1 MAGSV
6 NVCPPNECLAAVGAG
21 ELVSMQDVHGR
32 MNRRVEKGGG
42 GGGKE
47 EGEKSAARASSFKI
61 RSISAHHHPQTVL
74 SYSAA
79 HAHFEG
85 FC

>member
-1 MAGSV
+1 MFA
-6 NVCPPNECLAAVGAG
+6 PLNECLAAVGAG

-32 MNRRVEKGGG
+32 MNGQVEK

-47 EGEKSAARASSFKI
+47 EGEKSAARATSFKI

-79 HAHFEG
+79 HAHLVG

>member
-1 MAGSV
+1 MFA
-6 NVCPPNECLAAVGAG
+6 PLNECLAAVEAG

-32 MNRRVEKGGG
+32 MNRRVEKG